1 LATAEAFAEDRL
13 PHQDVLESSA
23 LLKGLTAAQM
33 IELESVCCE
42 RQYAPGEFILREADP
57 DPIVYIL
64 VDGLAQLTKNTSFSR
79 DKVRII
85 DFRAGDVLGELKIV
99 DPQPSSASVV
109 AVTHVTAVAIDLVA
123 FANSAALADARA
135 TVVGNVGKILATRLR
150 ATTSQGADALQRELE
165 ESRAR
170 TYAGRFIVLILAMLA
185 TYQMGLVALD
195 LVPPMERPVSS
206 ILSFA
211 MIVWA
216 AIPIALSLKHTPFP
230 LESYGLTTRH
240 ARQVAI
246 QALLWTM
253 PILVLLLVFK
263 LALMRWAPLM
273 MGRSL
278 FDPSA
283 VFIGS
288 PFDRNHYLI
297 YALIYAA
304 HAPLQEFVARA
315 GFQGSLQ
322 HFTPVSPG
330 RINWKAIL
338 VSNLLFAAAH
348 SYFGLWFCLAVLAPG
363 VFWGWMFAR
372 QRSLIGVVIS
382 HVLIGLWGIFALGL
396 TATIS
401 TH

>member
-1 LATAEAFAEDRL
+1 ML
-13 PHQDVLESSA
+13 PHQDVLESAA

-33 IELESVCCE
+33 DELGSVSCV
-42 RQYAPGEFILREADP
+42 RHYAPGEFILREADP
-57 DPIVYIL
+57 DPFLYVL
-64 VDGLAQLTKNTSFSR
+64 VDGLAQLTKSTSFSS
-79 DKVRII
+79 DEVRMVE
-85 DFRAGDVLGELKIV
+85 FRAGDVLGELKIV
-99 DPQPSSASVV
+99 DPQPNSASVV
-109 AVTHVTAVAIDLVA
+109 AVTHVTAVAIELDA
-123 FANSAALADARA
+123 FASSPALADTRV
-135 TVVGNVGKILATRLR
+135 TVLGNVGKILATRLR

-230 LESYGLTTRH
+230 LESYGLTTRGG
-240 ARQVAI
+240 RQVAV

-263 LALMRWAPLM
+263 LALMRWAPIM
-273 MGRSL
+273 MGRPL

-283 VFIGS
+283 VFIGGR
-288 PFDRNHYLI
+288 PFDRHHYFI

-322 HFTPVSPG
+322 HFTPAPPG

-338 VSNLLFAAAH
+338 VSNLLFSAAH
-348 SYFGLWFCLAVLAPG
+348 SYFGLWFCLAVFVPG
-363 VFWGWMFAR
+363 VFWGWMFAK

-382 HVLIGLWGIFALGL
+382 HALIGLWGIFALGL